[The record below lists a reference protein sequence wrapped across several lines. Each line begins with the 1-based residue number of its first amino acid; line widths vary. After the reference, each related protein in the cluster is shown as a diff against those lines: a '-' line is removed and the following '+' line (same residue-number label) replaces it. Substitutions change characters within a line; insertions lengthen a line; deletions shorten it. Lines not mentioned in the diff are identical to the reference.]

1 MVPVEYGT
9 FAQTFHLKTWL
20 FKFIN
25 GITFKWGYI
34 LWNIID
40 ILEWI
45 VLWTKS
51 RIYKVPPYPFR
62 WYCRGFGYLWR
73 AFMMSWMIFPKNCLK
88 VSHSKQVNALSNM
101 KFETS
106 LMNF

>member
-45 VLWTKS
+45 VLLTKLM
-51 RIYKVPPYPFR
+51 IY
-62 WYCRGFGYLWR
+62 
-73 AFMMSWMIFPKNCLK
+73 
-88 VSHSKQVNALSNM
+88 
-101 KFETS
+101 
-106 LMNF
+106 